1 MANTNPLYRDGH
13 PLRYTT
19 DCTRAALL
27 YVAGRFMAVRIDYC
41 GKRQASRYK
50 RQASSNKQASS

>member
-1 MANTNPLYRDGH
+1 MANTNPLYQQGH

-41 GKRQASRYK
+41 GTVSYTHLTLPTMLWV
-50 RQASSNKQASS
+50 

>member
-1 MANTNPLYRDGH
+1 MENTNPLYREGH

-27 YVAGRFMAVRIDYC
+27 YVAGRFMAVHIDLC
-41 GKRQASRYK
+41 GRRRRTSAE
-50 RQASSNKQASS
+50 KQALKR